1 MKDRRNNKKKTL
13 IRGFLD
19 TVEWLMA
26 SSCCCWGA
34 YCCGQSTPLPWTPT
48 ETRAVLAVYPLGCSG
63 HRIGLNNF
71 DRNKVFCCFPPYEG
85 STTSSKTP
93 PQLQGILSDKEF
105 EAIIADTRDVIA
117 KRAPSC
123 PHLCFMTMPIL
134 GWYCA
139 LLPYIICGVQDLMRG
154 LQSDVVDKHRA
165 TCFEQGVTINAGSM
179 TQRDNLAL
187 FVAIETVDIGAA
199 EKNNQKI
206 KLRK

>member
-1 MKDRRNNKKKTL
+1 
-13 IRGFLD
+13 
-19 TVEWLMA
+19 
-26 SSCCCWGA
+26 
-34 YCCGQSTPLPWTPT
+34 
-48 ETRAVLAVYPLGCSG
+48 
-63 HRIGLNNF
+63 
-71 DRNKVFCCFPPYEG
+71 
-85 STTSSKTP
+85 
-93 PQLQGILSDKEF
+93 
-105 EAIIADTRDVIA
+105 
-117 KRAPSC
+117 
-123 PHLCFMTMPIL
+123 MTMPIL